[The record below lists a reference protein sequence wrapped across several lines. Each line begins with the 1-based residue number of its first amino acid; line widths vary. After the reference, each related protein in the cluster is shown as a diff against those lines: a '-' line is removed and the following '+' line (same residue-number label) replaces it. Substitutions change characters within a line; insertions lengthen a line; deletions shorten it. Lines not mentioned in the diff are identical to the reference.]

1 MSTQLLQQELNCAQ
15 SLIYTRTNIGRAFQD
30 FDDAEIAGIY
40 LRDDNCLVVRRD
52 GSEQAYPRELIK
64 LAFTNY
70 TNRLKDF
77 FSYLGPNYRGPS
89 VWHNNAYVM
98 FKGWH
103 YTHALGH
110 LTSNAKLQA
119 HWADKFIH
127 VTEQQK
133 VISLLQSDQTDLGHL
148 VAPEGLRLPNRPI
161 DLDSDMEDQESG
173 VPPVHAEPY
182 CSCGSFQ
189 RQLLNLSEFQ
199 SEIEGFKPWCIHLS
213 WFGKYREL
221 LCKRTEAR
229 NASPSGTPEK
239 CVAWWYAPPKDSIS
253 DGRFVLL
260 YTNSGA
266 QSPLSHWR
274 TYKAKEVFTQYHA
287 WDLFFNMME
296 AGYVP
301 FPGVSLPQ
309 LKSAIK
315 KA

>member
-1 MSTQLLQQELNCAQ
+1 MSTQTQLELNAAQ
-15 SLIYTRTNIGRAFQD
+15 AAIYTRSNIRRAFQD
-30 FDDAEIAGIY
+30 FDDTEVAGIY
-40 LRDDNCLVVRRD
+40 LRGDDCLVVRRD
-52 GSEQAYPRELIK
+52 GSEQTYNRELIK
-64 LAFTNY
+64 VAFTNY
-70 TNRLKDF
+70 THRLKDF

-89 VWHNNAYVM
+89 VWHNNAYVL
-98 FKGWH
+98 FKGWN
-103 YTHALGH
+103 YSHALGH

-127 VTEQQK
+127 VSEQQK
-133 VISLLQSDQTDLGHL
+133 LIHLLQSDQTDLGHL
-148 VAPEGLRLPNRPI
+148 VAPDGVRHPNRPI
-161 DLDSDMEDQESG
+161 DLDSDMEGEQA
-173 VPPVHAEPY
+173 PVVGEPW
-182 CSCGSFQ
+182 CSCGSYQ
-189 RQLLNLSEFQ
+189 RQLSNLSDFA
-199 SEIEGFKPWCIHLS
+199 SEITGFKPWCIHLS
-213 WFGKYREL
+213 WFNKYREL

-239 CVAWWYAPPKDSIS
+239 CVAWWYAPPADHIS

-274 TYKAKEVFTQYHA
+274 TYKPKEVFTQHDA

-301 FPGVSLPQ
+301 FPGTALPQ

-315 KA
+315 KQ